1 MNADESL
8 KTLGRYRIERVL
20 GRGAMGLVYAGVD
33 PRLDRPVA
41 IKTILKSHLLDETLA
56 DEYSARFV
64 REAQAAG
71 RLSHP
76 NIVSVFD
83 FGEEG
88 EVAYLVMEFIRG
100 RELASHFDD
109 NDFFDLPQ
117 AVRIMGELLDA
128 LGYAHERGI
137 VHRDVKPANVMIESG
152 SGRVK
157 LTDFGVARLAD
168 ANTERTQPGTMV
180 GTPSYMSPE
189 QIQGLAVGSRTDL
202 FAAGV
207 VLYQF
212 LTRQK
217 PFTGGG
223 QWTVQRKI
231 IQDDPTP
238 PSFANRALP
247 PVFDAIVK
255 RALAKDPADR
265 YPTAAAFAADLRAA
279 LGTAPTAPAQRHDAA
294 ADVDTDADATVIR
307 PRTPASIATL
317 PPTAR
322 AGPAVAPAPATA
334 AAPTSTP
341 ATPLSPPA
349 RPSPPPLSSRPSLS
363 APPPQPAPTRPSR
376 PALWAAGGLVMAAL
390 LGGLAWRVLAPD
402 PGPAPSA
409 AGPEALGG
417 PPPAAAAAPAL
428 PDPTTSPAMPSTAA
442 MPSAAAVPSTAAAPP
457 PEAGPSPAGNGTAQ
471 RATAVPAEQPASVAA
486 PAPPVPVAPTPAP
499 PAAAAAIL
507 RPEARPATARAPAAT
522 PLRCSDLLQRVQ
534 LGESLS
540 PEDQQVL
547 QKECRR

>member
-1 MNADESL
+1 MNADGHL

-20 GRGAMGLVYAGVD
+20 GRGAMGLVYEGVD

-41 IKTILKSHLLDETLA
+41 IKTILKSHLLDEALA
-56 DEYSARFV
+56 GEYSARFV

-83 FGEEG
+83 FGEQDD
-88 EVAYLVMEFIRG
+88 VAYLVMEFIRG
-100 RELASHFDD
+100 RELAAHFEDD
-109 NDFFDLPQ
+109 DFFDLPQ

-137 VHRDVKPANVMIESG
+137 VHRDVKPANVMIETG
-152 SGRVK
+152 SLRVK

-168 ANTERTQPGTMV
+168 ANTDRTQPGTMV

-212 LTRQK
+212 ITHQK

-231 IQDDPTP
+231 IQDDPVP
-238 PSFANRALP
+238 PSLANRALP
-247 PVFDAIVK
+247 PVFDSIVR

-265 YPTAAAFAADLRAA
+265 YATAAEFAADLRAA
-279 LGTAPTAPAQRHDAA
+279 LACTPAAPVGRRGAPA
-294 ADVDTDADATVIR
+294 DVEADADATVIR
-307 PRTPASIATL
+307 PRAPASIAK
-317 PPTAR
+317 
-322 AGPAVAPAPATA
+322 
-334 AAPTSTP
+334 
-341 ATPLSPPA
+341 LSP
-349 RPSPPPLSSRPSLS
+349 SPSLPQ
-363 APPPQPAPTRPSR
+363 APRDAPTRQQR
-376 PALWAAGGLVMAAL
+376 PALRTAGVLLLAAL
-390 LGGLAWRVLAPD
+390 LGGFAWRVLSPD

-409 AGPEALGG
+409 TGPASVGG
-417 PPPAAAAAPAL
+417 PPPEATAAPAL
-428 PDPTTSPAMPSTAA
+428 PP
-442 MPSAAAVPSTAAAPP
+442 
-457 PEAGPSPAGNGTAQ
+457 
-471 RATAVPAEQPASVAA
+471 
-486 PAPPVPVAPTPAP
+486 PAPTATPAPTPE
-499 PAAAAAIL
+499 AAIL
-507 RPEARPATARAPAAT
+507 RPQPRPATARAPAGAN
-522 PLRCSDLLQRVQ
+522 LRCSDLLQRVQ
-534 LGESLS
+534 LGETLS

-547 QKECRR
+547 QRECRR